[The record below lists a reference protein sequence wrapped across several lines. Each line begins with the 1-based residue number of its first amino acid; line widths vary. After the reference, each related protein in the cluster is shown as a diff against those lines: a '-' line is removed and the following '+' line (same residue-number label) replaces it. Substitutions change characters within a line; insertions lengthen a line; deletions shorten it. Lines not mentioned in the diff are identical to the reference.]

1 MSLLGIDVGTTMCKA
16 AGFDAEGQCLA
27 FASREYPRLNPR
39 PGWAV
44 LDSRD
49 VWAKTRAVISEV
61 SAKTKRDPITALS
74 VSSLGEAV
82 VPFSK
87 DRRILAES
95 ILSTDLRG
103 SEYSD
108 AIFRDIGIDEFYL
121 INPNLL
127 GPQFSLPK
135 IMWIRDNQP
144 ELFEKVDRFLLWGD
158 AIGYL
163 LGGDAVEN
171 NSLANR
177 TLLFDF
183 FNNDW
188 SERLLEWSKL
198 DRNLF
203 GRIVYA
209 GEHAGTVSDEMSDEL
224 GLPRGVVI
232 VAGGHDQC
240 CNALGCGCIDAGH
253 AVCGM
258 GTYECITPVF
268 RRVKDPLSMLRERL
282 NIQHHVLPELYVAFL
297 YNQAGSLVKWFRDT
311 FAAAETREGGNVYD
325 RLTAEIPKD
334 PTRILVLP
342 HFDPPQWPEYIP
354 DSGGVIL
361 GLSSSTTRGD
371 ILKAVF
377 ECSTLY
383 FSGAL
388 EALGRI
394 GINLNDIVASGGGA
408 RSDAWLQ
415 INADI
420 FGIPVIRLNSTEG
433 GLAGTAM
440 IAGMAT
446 GIYDTASQAAE
457 KFVKKDRVFEPDAN
471 RHEFYREKSHLL
483 QQVFPSLQ
491 NILKALKK
499 GQTPY
504 QI

>member
-16 AGFDAEGQCLA
+16 AAFNAKGECLA
-27 FASREYPRLNPR
+27 FSSREYPRLHPK

-44 LDSRD
+44 LDSHD

-61 SAKTKRDPITALS
+61 AAKTKDDPITALS
-74 VSSLGEAV
+74 VSSLGEAA
-82 VPFSK
+82 VPFSR
-87 DRRILAES
+87 DRAILAES

-108 AIFRDIGIDEFYL
+108 SIFREIGLEAFYS

-127 GPQFSLPK
+127 GPQFTLPK

-144 ELFEKVDRFLLWGD
+144 DLFEKVDKFLLWGD

-177 TLLFDF
+177 TLLFDLF
-183 FNNDW
+183 HNEW
-188 SERLLEWSKL
+188 SEQLLSWSKL
-198 DRNLF
+198 DRNIM
-203 GRIVYA
+203 GRIVSA
-209 GEHAGTVSDEMSDEL
+209 GEIVGTVSDEMADEL
-224 GLPRGVVI
+224 CLPRGVII

-240 CNALGCGCIDAGH
+240 CNALGCGCTRAGH

-268 RRVKDPLSMLRERL
+268 WKVEDPLSMLRQRL
-282 NIQHHVLPELYVAFL
+282 NIQHHVLPGLYVAFL

-311 FAAAETREGGNVYD
+311 FASAETREGGNVYD
-325 RLTAEIPKD
+325 RLTKEIPNE

-354 DSGGVIL
+354 DTSGVIL
-361 GLSSSTTRGD
+361 GLTGATTRGD
-371 ILKAVF
+371 ILKAIF
-377 ECSTLY
+377 ESSTLY

-388 EALGRI
+388 EALSRI
-394 GINLNDIVASGGGA
+394 GIKLDDIVASGGGA

-420 FGIPVIRLNSTEG
+420 FGIPVIRLTTTEG

-446 GIYDTASQAAE
+446 GIFNSVEEAAQI
-457 KFVKKDRVFEPDAN
+457 FVKKESVFEPDAK
-471 RHEFYREKSHLL
+471 RHEVYHEKSRLL

-491 NILKALKK
+491 NILKSL
-499 GQTPY
+499 
-504 QI
+504 

>member
-1 MSLLGIDVGTTMCKA
+1 MCKA
-16 AGFDAEGQCLA
+16 AVFNAGGQCLA
-27 FASREYPRLNPR
+27 FASREYPRLHLR
-39 PGWAV
+39 PGWAI
-44 LDSRD
+44 LDSHD
-49 VWAKTRAVISEV
+49 VWEKIRAVISEV
-61 SAKTKRDPITALS
+61 AAQTKRDPISALC

-82 VPFSK
+82 VPFSR
-87 DRRILAES
+87 DRSILAES
-95 ILSTDLRG
+95 ILSSDLRG
-103 SEYSD
+103 SEYSE
-108 AIFRDIGIDEFYL
+108 ALRRDIGLEAFYS

-135 IMWIRDNQP
+135 VMWIRDNQP

-158 AIGYL
+158 AVGYL

-177 TLLFDF
+177 TLLFDLF
-183 FNNDW
+183 HNDW

-198 DRNLF
+198 DRNLL
-203 GRIVYA
+203 GRIVPA
-209 GEHAGTVSDEMSDEL
+209 GAPAGTVSDEMADEL

-268 RRVKDPLSMLRERL
+268 RRVEEPLQMLRERL
-282 NIQHHVLPELYVAFL
+282 NIQHHVLPDLYVAFL
-297 YNQAGSLVKWFRDT
+297 YNQAGSLVRWFRDT
-311 FAAAETREGGNVYD
+311 FAVAEAREGGNVYD
-325 RLTAEIPKD
+325 RLAAEIPKE

-354 DSGGVIL
+354 DSGGAIL
-361 GLSSSTTRGD
+361 GLTSATTRGD

-383 FSGAL
+383 FSGAM

-394 GINLNDIVASGGGA
+394 GINLDDIVASGGGA

-420 FGIPVIRLNSTEG
+420 FGIPVIRLATTEG
-433 GLAGTAM
+433 GLAGAAM

-446 GIYDTASQAAE
+446 GIYDTASQAAQ
-457 KFVKKDRVFEPDAN
+457 KFVEKDRVFEPDTN
-471 RHEFYREKSHLL
+471 RHEFYMEKSRLL
-483 QQVFPSLQ
+483 QQVFPSTH
-491 NILKALKK
+491 NILKSLKK
-499 GQTPY
+499 GQTPS